1 MTSIFEILLLPEF
14 FSVKIV
20 KMTPII
26 VIFFILAIPQI
37 FDILKRDHP
46 SIRGPAV
53 WILDM
58 LLTI

>member
-1 MTSIFEILLLPEF
+1 MTSIIEILLLPEF

-37 FDILKRDHP
+37 FDILKRDRP